1 MKINFTLLLVLFLSF
16 FSFGQNEKVSIK
28 NKINFSD
35 LPKQNSQTPSWALPF
50 YSNPDDINVFQ
61 MKKEIDTWIK
71 SEDAKRYGKE
81 VLIKE
86 RKAKGK
92 ISSNFSHEK
101 LRESITEIPI
111 VRFSLNFF
119 KRIPSH
125 WIDESGKI
133 KIPSANIS
141 NRNLFQESSVNSPL
155 NTWAQIGPMET
166 VGSDGIQKPNQSNV
180 YFIAVSPSTPSTW
193 MASTETRALFK
204 TTDSGNNWSFIADY
218 SGPIAFNPTNSNNV
232 IIASNPIRE
241 SNDGGLTWDTKAVTA
256 SCNEVVWST
265 NGNIILVASNQGIHV
280 SNNGGTTFTNNL
292 SGDFYDVEFM
302 PGSSTIAYAINVD
315 GNFYKTTNA
324 GATWTLKTTNYSLTT
339 SKDGY
344 LLGVSSA
351 NPNLVSIA
359 FLTGENVELLKSTN
373 SGEAFTQLSVLNSGF
388 SQGFYDFAFGISP
401 TNSNIYYV
409 GVTTLFKSTDGGLN
423 FSALGGYEGSFN
435 IHPDIQDIDFN
446 GNTVVLSTDGG
457 ISVSSDNFT
466 NVSNWHS
473 ANKGLFDLE
482 LWAFDQ
488 GFNTDQMGSGKYH
501 NGDNI
506 YNPIWNNGK
515 TIHLGGAES
524 PVGYSIFSRPNS
536 MFYADI
542 YQGFYQADT
551 QYNPNVERTYSFSMN
566 SNNFYYGERNSDITS
581 NVVNSNIIYAA
592 YENKVYISYDNGI
605 SNQVLKTFNSTVWN
619 IKPTRSNPNV
629 IYITTEN
636 DGLWKT
642 IDGGQNWTQ
651 LDFILNGNNYNNN
664 GLQCFI
670 DVSQTNENELWLAY
684 INWNGNYSLNNSY
697 RIFKSTNGGTTW
709 NSIDSSVLN
718 GFTVKEMAHQYGT
731 NGGVYL
737 IGYDSNS
744 IAKCYYRNNTMTNWV
759 DYSSGLMS
767 GSLLANRI
775 YLKLSHFQEKVR
787 AAGDRGIQEIQFY
800 ESYVAPI
807 AQPTVNN
814 REVCINQE
822 VKLADYSILK
832 YAGATWNWSFSKN
845 PIYLNGTTATS
856 QNPEVKFLTPGSVDV
871 TLTVNDSSGSSNSK
885 TITNFINVNYDSA
898 ACLMVNSDPDLVI
911 SCQNNISASSY
922 FLPGNNR
929 LVTNFG
935 GATSGEFI
943 VKVNFNTQCYNVNGQ
958 LTAIVNLFTQ
968 KITVIQYKHFDNAST
983 GIIGNNTNTIT
994 SLSDAY
1000 AQISFSLNATSL
1012 YLNHISN
1019 ACGNGTSIR
1028 LLQSCWKPYTG
1039 IDNGDSVEIQKC
1051 DVAIPAS
1058 GNVALNNSVLIS
1070 NFNNATSG
1078 LFFVEINGHT
1088 SCNNSSNKV
1097 KAIINLDSDT
1107 INVLQYNH
1115 FGQTLTS
1122 NVTANET
1129 SSVNS
1134 LLTANGQVN
1143 YYLNNNILYA
1153 KLISASCGSSTFNI
1167 TTSCWSSMDSD
1178 NNGIDNTVQP
1188 VTCNNSISTSQFTD
1202 TNLHEVQNFNSV
1214 YAQQTSVFV
1223 RLNIATSC
1231 NSTQATAYLN
1241 IDLENNVIHIIS
1253 YSHFGSTTSSTVVN
1267 NNSANV
1273 YSESAAYGKLKFS
1286 LINKVLYVQRLST
1299 DCAGSTYQI
1308 IDSCYS
1314 LASDEMLA
1322 INDFVSNI
1330 ISEIIAYPNPT
1341 TSVFSIKP
1349 KDSISNYTFS
1359 FYTLDGK
1366 FITPIVKETT
1376 TNEVQVSLDGFPTGI
1391 YFVILHDKSKSKH
1404 EFVKIIKK

>member
-1 MKINFTLLLVLFLSF
+1 MKTKIIAFCLLFYCLLSF
-16 FSFGQNEKVSIK
+16 SQHNKVSIK
-28 NKINFSD
+28 NYINFSD
-35 LPKQNSQTPSWALPF
+35 LPKQTPQTPNWAIPF
-50 YSNPDDINVFQ
+50 YTNPDAINVHK
-61 MKKEIDTWIK
+61 MKKEIDTWMK
-71 SEDAKRYGKE
+71 SKEAKKYAKE
-81 VLIKE
+81 ILTKE
-86 RKAKGK
+86 RESKQKK
-92 ISSNFSHEK
+92 TNESSNKK
-101 LRESITEIPI
+101 LKESVSEIPI
-111 VRFSLNFF
+111 VRFALYFF
-119 KRIPSH
+119 KQIPPNC
-125 WIDESGKI
+125 IDSNGFLKIVERNESKSTF
-133 KIPSANIS
+133 KN
-141 NRNLFQESSVNSPL
+141 NTKLNST
-155 NTWAQIGPMET
+155 NSWTQIGPMET
-166 VGSDGIQKPNQSNV
+166 VGSDGIQYPNQSNV
-180 YFIAVSPSTPSTW
+180 YFIAVSPSSPNIW
-193 MASTETRALFK
+193 LASTETGALFK
-204 TTDSGNNWSFIADY
+204 TINSGDSWTFLGDY
-218 SGPIAFNPTNSNNV
+218 SGPVIFNPLNSDN
-232 IIASNPIRE
+232 IIIGSNPLKE
-241 SNDGGLTWDTKAVTA
+241 SNDGGLSWENTSVAA
-256 SCNEVVWST
+256 SCNEVIWSS
-265 NGNIILVASNQGIHV
+265 NGNVVIAATNQGVYV
-280 SNNGGTTFTNNL
+280 SNDNGTTFSNNL
-292 SGDFYDVEFM
+292 TGDFYDVEFK
-302 PGSSTIAYAINVD
+302 PGSSTIAYAIDVD
-315 GNFYKTTNA
+315 GNFYKTSN
-324 GATWTLKTTNYSLTT
+324 GGITWQLKTTNYSLTT
-339 SKDGY
+339 FKDGY
-344 LLGVSSA
+344 LLAVSAS
-351 NPNLVSIA
+351 NPDLISIA
-359 FLTGENVELLKSTN
+359 FLTGENVELLKSDN
-373 SGEAFTQLSVLNSGF
+373 SGETFSHLSTLNSGF

-409 GVTTLFKSTDGGLN
+409 GVTTLFKSTDGGLS
-423 FSALGGYEGSFN
+423 FSALGGYEGDFD

-446 GNTVVLSTDGG
+446 GNTVVISTDGG
-457 ISVSSDNFT
+457 VSVSSDNFT

-506 YNPIWNNGK
+506 YNPNWNNGK

-592 YENKVYISYDNGI
+592 YENKVYVSYDNGV

-629 IYITTEN
+629 IYVSTEN

-651 LDFILNGNNYNNN
+651 HNIILNGNNYNNN
-664 GLQCFI
+664 GIQCFI
-670 DVSQTNENELWLAY
+670 DVSQTNENEIWLAY
-684 INWNGNYSLNNSY
+684 INWNGNYSINNSY

-744 IAKCYYRNNTMTNWV
+744 VAKCYYKNNSMVDWV
-759 DYSSGLMS
+759 DYSYGLMS

-775 YLKLSHFQEKVR
+775 YFKLSYFQEKVR
-787 AAGDRGIQEIQFY
+787 AAGNRGIQEIPFY
-800 ESYVAPI
+800 ESYIAPI

-814 REVCINQE
+814 SDVCINQE

-832 YAGATWNWSFSKN
+832 YAGATWNWSFSKT
-845 PIYLNGTTATS
+845 PIYLNGTAATS

-871 TLTVNDSSGSSNSK
+871 TLTVTDSNGISNSK

-911 SCQNNISASSY
+911 NCENNISASSY
-922 FLPGNNR
+922 FLPGNNS

-943 VKVNFNTQCYNVNGQ
+943 VKLNFNTQCYNVNGQ
-958 LTAIVNLFTQ
+958 LTAIVNLSTQ
-968 KITVIQYKHFDNAST
+968 KITVIQYKHFDNSSS

-994 SLSDAY
+994 SLSDAF
-1000 AQISFSLNATSL
+1000 AQISFSLNGSSL
-1012 YLNHISN
+1012 YLNHIGN

-1051 DVAIPAS
+1051 DVAIPS
-1058 GNVALNNSVLIS
+1058 SSNVTLNNPVLIS
-1070 NFNNATSG
+1070 SFNNATSG
-1078 LFFVEINGHT
+1078 LFFVEVNGHT
-1088 SCNNSSNKV
+1088 SCNNAINKV
-1097 KAIINLDSDT
+1097 KAIINLNSDT

-1115 FGQTLTS
+1115 FGQTTVS
-1122 NVTANET
+1122 NVTGNET
-1129 SSVNS
+1129 GSVNS
-1134 LLTANGQVN
+1134 LLTTNGQVK
-1143 YYLNNNILYA
+1143 YYLENNILYA
-1153 KLISASCGSSTFNI
+1153 KLISDSCGSSTFNVNN
-1167 TTSCWSSMDSD
+1167 SCWSSMDSD
-1178 NNGIDNTVQP
+1178 GNGVDNTVQP
-1188 VTCNNSISTSQFTD
+1188 TTCNNPLSSPQITD
-1202 TNLHEVQNFNSV
+1202 ANTHVIQDFNLV
-1214 YAQQTSVFV
+1214 YTQQSNVFV
-1223 RLNIATSC
+1223 RLNIATNC
-1231 NSTQATAYLN
+1231 NTTQATAYLN
-1241 IDLENNVIHIIS
+1241 IDLLNNIIHIIN
-1253 YSHFGSTTSSTVVN
+1253 YSHFGSTTSSIVTN

-1273 YSESAAYGKLKFS
+1273 YSESAINGKLKFS
-1286 LINKVLYVQRLST
+1286 LINKVLYIQRLST
-1299 DCAGSTYQI
+1299 DCIGSSYEI

-1322 INDFVSNI
+1322 IDDFASNT
-1330 ISEIIAYPNPT
+1330 ISGIIAYPNPT
-1341 TSVFSIKP
+1341 TSVFFIKP

-1366 FITPIVKETT
+1366 FITPTIKETS
-1376 TNEVQVSLDGFPTGI
+1376 TNEIQVNLDGFPTGI
-1391 YFVILHDKSKSKH
+1391 YFVILYDKSKNKH
-1404 EFVKIIKK
+1404 EFVKIIKR